1 MPTDPTEKIT
11 ELATSLAEDK
21 GLILVEVELKPSGKE
36 TVVWVYMDAE
46 DRFLNLDEYAEMSN
60 DLAFQIDAHELFD
73 GKYRL
78 NVSSPG
84 LSKPLVDV
92 RQYPKN
98 KGKKARV
105 KYKQDEYHT
114 AEGIL
119 SEVEEE
125 AIVIE
130 VKENDRLRIPFAD
143 IVETKILPVF

>member
-1 MPTDPTEKIT
+1 MSNDPIEKIK
-11 ELATSLAEDK
+11 ELASSLADDK
-21 GLILVEVELKPSGKE
+21 ELILVDVELKPSGKE
-36 TVVWVYMDAE
+36 TVVWVYIDAE

-60 DLAFQIDAHELFD
+60 ELSFQIDAHELFD
-73 GKYRL
+73 GNYRL

-84 LSKPLVDV
+84 LGKPLVDQ

-105 KYKQDEYHT
+105 KYKKDEYHT
-114 AEGIL
+114 AEGII
-119 SEVEEE
+119 SEVEED

-130 VKENDRLRIPFAD
+130 IKENEQLRIPFAD